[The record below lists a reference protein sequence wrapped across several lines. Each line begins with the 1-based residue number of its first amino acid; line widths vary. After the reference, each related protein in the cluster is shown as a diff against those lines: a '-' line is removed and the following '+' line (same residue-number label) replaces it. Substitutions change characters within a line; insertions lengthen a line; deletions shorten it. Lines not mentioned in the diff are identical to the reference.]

1 MILRPAGSSPAFA
14 YPPANHAR
22 SKLSPQ
28 AMTAIAMSLV
38 FHAMVGAYL
47 FAHHFTLMTLPT
59 PQSEPPLVI
68 RTVTFPP
75 PAPQPKPT
83 HEKQRTPHPQP
94 QEPIH
99 ILNAPHPLGPT
110 PGPAIETPAGPTVSG
125 GGQGLTE
132 VVPTPVIPPPTLP
145 KPKTILNPD
154 WISKPSG
161 AQLADAYPDRALNLG
176 IAGSATLLCTVGVDG
191 QVRDCQVAA
200 ETPKNLG
207 FGAAALRLS
216 RWFKIRP
223 KTEDGQ
229 AVDGALVRVPIQ
241 FGVG

>member
-1 MILRPAGSSPAFA
+1 
-14 YPPANHAR
+14 
-22 SKLSPQ
+22 
-28 AMTAIAMSLV
+28 MTAITMSLV

-47 FAHHFTLMTLPT
+47 FAHHFTVMTLPMPPSET
-59 PQSEPPLVI
+59 PPVTI
-68 RTVTFPP
+68 RTFTFPP
-75 PAPQPKPT
+75 PKPQPTPT
-83 HEKQRTPHPQP
+83 HEKQRTPRPQP

-99 ILNAPHPLGPT
+99 LSDVLRPLGPVSGPT
-110 PGPAIETPAGPTVSG
+110 IEAPQGPAVG
-125 GGQGLTE
+125 GGQSLTE
-132 VVPTPVIPPPTLP
+132 VVTTPVIPQVQP

-161 AQLADAYPDRALNLG
+161 AQLADAYPERPLNLG
-176 IAGSATLLCTVGVDG
+176 LAGSATLLCTVGVDG

-200 ETPKNLG
+200 ETPRNMG

-223 KTEDGQ
+223 QTEDGR